1 MTTTKSTDYKMITSE
16 LKNQLTALHYMGL
29 SHYSFTTYCKYGE
42 KVTKYIFEHKL
53 DIIGYIDSWVNQQ
66 WQSSEA
72 VFSEFFRL
80 YNEGEEL
87 EALRTINIK

>member
-1 MTTTKSTDYKMITSE
+1 MNNTKLLLEE

-29 SHYSFTTYCKYGE
+29 SHNSFVIYCKYGAQ
-42 KVTKYIFEHKL
+42 VTAFIEEHKL
-53 DIIGYIDSWVNQQ
+53 DIISYIDTWADHM
-66 WQSSEA
+66 WQSSD
-72 VFSEFFRL
+72 SIYCEFFRL

>member
-1 MTTTKSTDYKMITSE
+1 MNNTKLLLDE

-29 SHYSFTTYCKYGE
+29 SNYSFTIYCRYGE
-42 KVTKYIFEHKL
+42 QVTTYIRAHKME
-53 DIIGYIDSWVNQQ
+53 IINYIDTWVDHK
-66 WQSSEA
+66 WQSSEDIYC
-72 VFSEFFRL
+72 EFFRL